1 MCVCVCDEVGGS
13 VCPSVENPDLVLQK
27 TGYSKSPTHSRT
39 VEYGSR
45 QTVQARP
52 DYPHRV
58 VSPPRG
64 LTCNM
69 QQVAPTS
76 DRPLCY
82 EVQQQTGSVCV
93 TRSGPPGLGSLP
105 WEDLDPYV
113 FQLVAILGKVVEKL
127 RDYPCMRIILITP
140 VWPNMSWFWDLVTMS
155 NQIPLCLPHLLN
167 LLTQPF
173 ILHTGICET

>member
-1 MCVCVCDEVGGS
+1 MCVCVCVCVCVCDEVGGS

-27 TGYSKSPTHSRT
+27 TGYSKSPTH
-39 VEYGSR
+39 
-45 QTVQARP
+45 A
-52 DYPHRV
+52 
-58 VSPPRG
+58 

-105 WEDLDPYV
+105 WENLDPYV

-155 NQIPLCLPHLLN
+155 NQIPLCLPHLPN
-167 LLTQPF
+167 LLTEA
-173 ILHTGICET
+173 IHTAHRNL